1 MLLTTLVFYVETN
14 NPSGRRTFSSSS
26 YEMSIPEQ
34 HKKKKNN
41 QGKKDRKAYQADDD
55 SGNNAYHTVIF
66 ASMTSIP
73 SLIHLLPSKPSAD
86 APQLANCLSAKHT
99 SQSSP
104 I

>member
-41 QGKKDRKAYQADDD
+41 QGKKDRKAYQADEIE
-55 SGNNAYHTVIF
+55 N
-66 ASMTSIP
+66 
-73 SLIHLLPSKPSAD
+73 
-86 APQLANCLSAKHT
+86 
-99 SQSSP
+99 
-104 I
+104 